1 MTIGILSDT
10 HDNVTAIEQAVEI
23 FDEEQVDVIIHC
35 GDYIAPPTIPYYE
48 GFEVHG
54 VIGNNDGEIDGL
66 ERSFDALGA
75 NSQLHGRYADL
86 ELDGHRIFVLHG
98 DQGMDA
104 VDEYAASGEYDYV
117 CYGHF
122 HAAEQRHVD
131 ETTVINPGGHFPTVP
146 AADRSVVVLKPDSEP
161 EFVRL
166 EMA

>member
-10 HDNVTAIEQAVEI
+10 HDNVAAIERAIEI
-23 FDEEQVDVIIHC
+23 FAAKEVDIIIHC
-35 GDYIAPPTIPYYE
+35 GDYIAPPTIPFYE

-66 ERSFDALGA
+66 ERSFDALGN
-75 NSQLHGRYADL
+75 NSQLHGRYA
-86 ELDGHRIFVLHG
+86 ELDIEGQRIFVLHG

-104 VDEYAASGEYDYV
+104 VDEYATSGEYDYV

-122 HAAEQRHVD
+122 HAAEHRDVD
-131 ETTVINPGGHFPTVP
+131 GTTVINPGGHFPTVP
-146 AADRSVVVLKPDSEP
+146 TTDRNVVLLEGDHDP

-166 EMA
+166 EPP